1 VSTLYLVRH
10 GETAWNREQVF
21 RGRADVPLSERGHQQ
36 ARLLARALRARPLQA
51 VYSSPLARAVD
62 TARPLSEE
70 LGIDLI
76 QEEALLDMSF
86 GEWEGRSL
94 VEVRRSWPE
103 LYGIWEESP
112 ERFCA
117 PAGETLAD
125 VLERA
130 WRAVQQI
137 AGSHAGG
144 AVAAVS
150 HRVVCK
156 LLVCRALGIGEAGF
170 WRMRLDTASVSVL
183 EQRGDQW
190 TVTRVNDTCHLRSL
204 GAGDTADF

>member
-21 RGRADVPLSERGHQQ
+21 RGRADVPLGERGHQQ
-36 ARLLARALRARPLQA
+36 AGLVAQALRAEPIKA
-51 VYSSPLARAVD
+51 VYASPLARAVD

-76 QEEALLDMSF
+76 QEESLQDMNF
-86 GEWEGRSL
+86 GEWEGQSL
-94 VEVRRSWPE
+94 VDVRREWPE
-103 LYGIWEESP
+103 LYQVWEKSP
-112 ERFCA
+112 DRFCA

-125 VLERA
+125 VLDRA
-130 WRAVQQI
+130 WRAI
-137 AGSHAGG
+137 EHMAERHAGT

-156 LLVCRALGIGEAGF
+156 LLVCRALGMGEAGF
-170 WRMRLDTASVSVL
+170 WRVRLDTASVSVL
-183 EQRGDQW
+183 EHQGDEW
-190 TVTRVNDTCHLRSL
+190 TLTGVNDTCHLRSL
-204 GAGDTADF
+204 GAGDAADF